1 MYFQHHN
8 SVLLAPV
15 VLYIVCAFLWPLFTA
30 LTIAKELIHSWI
42 HKEENPSYDDGYD
55 RLPSDDVDIQSAVT
69 SIMDDLMN
77 KPLDYATVG
86 WEDSEKRTDPRVAM
100 EMRHKKV

>member
-15 VLYIVCAFLWPLFTA
+15 VLVCAFLWPLFTA
-30 LTIAKELIHSWI
+30 LTTAKELIHSWL

-55 RLPSDDVDIQSAVT
+55 WLPSDDVDIQSAVT

-86 WEDSEKRTDPRVAM
+86 RGDSEKRTDPRVAM